1 METSIDSQKYH
12 YFDENACLCNLCKE
26 DFKLDFPK
34 SVYFNNTNITGEKD
48 LNRLCYYNLLPNQK
62 RIDVLKDIRNLIPKK
77 GKILEVGCHVG
88 FITNALLAYDIQIYA
103 IDLWDDNYYNDADGG
118 KGGIIETNRNLG
130 GALRVY
136 QRFIH
141 NTSKDLFKRVFPLR
155 GESVYL
161 SHYLDL
167 QFDMI
172 YIDAAHDYQ
181 SAKKDIFAWYPKL
194 KKNGVMAGDD
204 FSSSGV
210 KQAVDEVFGGNKTV
224 YADQW
229 IVRKIA

>member
-1 METSIDSQKYH
+1 MKLEDSQKYH
-12 YFDENACLCNLCKE
+12 FFDENACLCDLCKE
-26 DFKLDFPK
+26 DFGLNIGKITI
-34 SVYFNNTNITGEKD
+34 FNNTNLIGEKD
-48 LNRLCYYNLLPNQK
+48 LNNLCYYNLLPNQK
-62 RIDVLKDIRNLIPKK
+62 RIDVLKDVRNLIPKN

-88 FITNALLAYDIQIYA
+88 FITNALLAYNIQVYA
-103 IDLWDDNYYNDADGG
+103 IDLWSNDYYNEEDGG

-130 GALRVY
+130 GELRVY

-141 NTSKDLFKRVFPLR
+141 NAGKDLFKRVFPLR

-161 SHYLDL
+161 SCYLDL

-172 YIDAAHDYQ
+172 YIDAAHDYE
-181 SAKKDIFAWYPKL
+181 SVKKDILAWYPKL
-194 KKNGVMAGDD
+194 KKNGIMVGDD
-204 FSSSGV
+204 FSSPGV
-210 KQAVDEVFGGNKTV
+210 KQAVDEIFKENKTV